1 MKAINILRA
10 GILSGLLAVTLFPA
24 SQQVSASSSNNDK
37 SSHSIHW
44 SYSGSTG
51 PEHWGSIAKEF
62 ALCSSGMRQSPVDI
76 EYDYPA
82 ELYPLRFEYQQVPLK
97 VVNNGHTLQVN
108 YDSPVQQKTVSIA
121 GKSFPIKSK
130 PVYNSKLMLG
140 DVPYKLLQFHF
151 HTPSEHAVTGERYA
165 MEVHLVHQSGDGNLA
180 VVGVL
185 LKRGA
190 QNQILQKV
198 LDNVSGTINR
208 VNLVTGSS
216 INASD
221 LLPDNRLYFHYT
233 GSLTT
238 PPCSENVNWLVMKNT
253 MEVSDQQVSRFAQL
267 IGANARPLQE
277 VLWRTMLLSE

>member
-10 GILSGLLAVTLFPA
+10 AILGGSVFSALVQA
-24 SQQVSASSSNNDK
+24 STSSSNNDK
-37 SSHSIHW
+37 TSHSIHW
-44 SYSGSTG
+44 SYSGSAG
-51 PEHWGSIAKEF
+51 PEHWGSISKGF
-62 ALCSSGMRQSPVDI
+62 VLCGSGMRQSPVDI

-82 ELYPLRFEYQQVPLK
+82 ELYPLRFEYQPVALK

-108 YDSPVQQKTVSIA
+108 YDTPVRQKTVSIG
-121 GKSFPIKSK
+121 GKSFPVKSN
-130 PVYNSKLMLG
+130 PVYKSKLMLG

-165 MEVHLVHQSGDGNLA
+165 MEVHLVHQSADGNLA

-190 QNQILQKV
+190 KNPLLQKV

-208 VNLVTGSS
+208 VNLVTGMK
-216 INASD
+216 INAAD
-221 LLPDNRLYFHYT
+221 LLPDNRLYFHYS

-253 MEVSDQQVSRFAQL
+253 MEVSDQQVSRFTQL